1 MDVIYGKVV
10 HVKKQ
15 HVKKN
20 IVNAMVKVISAFR
33 HVNVRIVVIQMQRI
47 KRLKYSEQ
55 HMVFYIWTKS

>member
-20 IVNAMVKVISAFR
+20 IVNAMVKVINAFR

-55 HMVFYIWTKS
+55 HMVFYK